1 MAGVMQY
8 SWRGAGEGYDK
19 PGACGVNIRSANQTP
34 RWFAKNP
41 GLSSQIM
48 CSGVQNRADFS
59 NFHAGVESESVKA
72 YKQTFQS

>member
-8 SWRGAGEGYDK
+8 GWRGAGYGYDK

-34 RWFAKNP
+34 RWWAKDN
-41 GLSSQIM
+41 GMSSAIM
-48 CSGVQNRADFS
+48 SATARNTADFS
-59 NFHAGVESESVKA
+59 GHAGVESEAIKA